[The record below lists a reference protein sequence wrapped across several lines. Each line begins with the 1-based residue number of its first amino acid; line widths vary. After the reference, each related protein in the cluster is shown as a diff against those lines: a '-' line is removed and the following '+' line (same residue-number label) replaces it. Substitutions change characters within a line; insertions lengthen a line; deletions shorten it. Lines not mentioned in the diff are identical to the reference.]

1 VADVALS
8 RTDAEPD
15 EDGVEDVG
23 PFVADGN
30 RFVLRSAQSGLL
42 AVLADRLRDLR
53 CPADEPGAGGNGDG
67 APDATVFR
75 IARRGPHWLD
85 HPWGLWRDGEPCET
99 TVTDD
104 YVVPYVLWEVT
115 RLVLERAAPR
125 IPVHAAAVDRDGRGV
140 ILVAPSHAGKSTLS
154 AWLTRSGWGFLTDE
168 LALIDVDDGPGA
180 TIHPFWRPVGV
191 RRGGPLDD
199 VIDSP
204 GHEDEVL
211 VPASELG
218 RLAGPTPLAAIVCPA
233 YTAGADGRVE
243 TLSPAAALARVT
255 AQLPELGAGRGTDAF
270 RRFAGLV
277 EQVPSFAI
285 GVDDLDTAATALA
298 ELDDRLPVPA
308 AEREVMGR

>member
-53 CPADEPGAGGNGDG
+53 CPADESGGNGDG
-67 APDATVFR
+67 AADGTVFR

-115 RLVLERAAPR
+115 RLVLEGAGPR
-125 IPVHAAAVDRDGRGV
+125 LPVHAAAVALDGRGV
-140 ILVAPSHAGKSTLS
+140 ILVAPSHGGKSTLS
-154 AWLTRSGWGFLTDE
+154 AWLTRGGWGFLTDE
-168 LALIDVDDGPGA
+168 LALLDVDHEPA

-204 GHEDEVL
+204 GREDEVL

-218 RLAGPTPLAAIVCPA
+218 TLAGPTPLTAIVCPA
-233 YTAGADGRVE
+233 YAAGADGRVE
-243 TLSPAAALARVT
+243 PLSPAAALARVA

-277 EQVPSFAI
+277 ERVPAFAMA
-285 GVDDLDTAATALA
+285 VDDLDTAATALA
-298 ELDDRLPVPA
+298 GLVGGLPVPV
-308 AEREVMGR
+308 AERDGAGR